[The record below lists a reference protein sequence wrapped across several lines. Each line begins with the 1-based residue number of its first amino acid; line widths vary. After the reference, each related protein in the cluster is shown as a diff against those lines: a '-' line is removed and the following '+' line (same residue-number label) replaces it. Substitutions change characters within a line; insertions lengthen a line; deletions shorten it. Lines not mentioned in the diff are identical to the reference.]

1 MKYSHLAI
9 CLLLLVSNAVGQSP
23 NSKQPP
29 TNTPAA
35 APTLSP
41 NPDGQIND
49 RRAQA
54 RSLLAS
60 LATDA
65 RTFQDQ
71 TLRARSLARIADALW
86 QVDSDQTRAILP
98 PEERYSIAMG
108 GDASRRVG
116 EG

>member
-86 QVDSDQTRAILP
+86 QVDATKLEQYYHPKKDT
-98 PEERYSIAMG
+98 
-108 GDASRRVG
+108 ASQ
-116 EG
+116 